1 MRVQIDIKGKIN
13 RNELYGEKNRG
24 PAYILRF
31 VTIDPVNVFLISW
44 VLMTQPKI

>member
-1 MRVQIDIKGKIN
+1 MRVQIYIKEKID
-13 RNELYGEKNRG
+13 RNESYGEKNRG
-24 PAYILRF
+24 PVYVLRF